1 MQDQGISEWP
11 SNATVSYLC
20 CLAIF
25 IFVAMRSRREENHA
39 SFSGVIR
46 SQALAEL

>member
-25 IFVAMRSRREENHA
+25 IFAAMRSRREEMHH
-39 SFSGVIR
+39 F
-46 SQALAEL
+46 QE